1 MPKRKQGLAGRLTYG
16 YDNRYLIE
24 ANFGYNGSENFAEGR
39 RFGFFPSVA
48 VGYVVSQEKFWAPIK
63 KAVSYFKLRGSYGLV
78 GNDSE
83 ETRFMYMSDLSLSGA
98 G

>member
-1 MPKRKQGLAGRLTYG
+1 M
-16 YDNRYLIE
+16 
-24 ANFGYNGSENFAEGR
+24 
-39 RFGFFPSVA
+39 A

-98 G
+98 GYTTGADGEYTLSIPSLQPFRRIRRSLGKPEKNSMSVSICNFITD